1 MDEKYQYTP
10 EIRVENL
17 EQHKEGIEDQLR
29 QVQLLFCD
37 KVYSEYK
44 TECRKNNEPIGKT
57 FSDIMEDQRVDYTE
71 DLRMVHRVAGES
83 KLGLDEE
90 YKVVHELFY
99 KNINAIYDDLPETE
113 TDYTMPLQIRKR
125 AEVLSEI
132 VKYIE
137 EQKSKAKE
145 AHPEKW
151 QEMTRQNRNE
161 TEKSENMAGGLFMF
175 NKLNKRDN
183 PDAKKA
189 EQLLT
194 RDGFSEFDDFLEI
207 HFPSIFKAG
216 KKLGREEIVKALAD
230 LANIIIERYPETRA
244 IVGISWLL
252 ERKVMDKILPMR
264 KFDKPDELAS
274 TNWQQLITEEG
285 QINQDK
291 VQQLFQS
298 GVMPARNIIGY
309 IKVEDFLQKYLPAD
323 KQGQIRLKKINP
335 TLDTGFLSLER
346 NAKADGQKFN
356 KAWDA
361 GELDTNEKV
370 TNFLD
375 NLTNLKNVLQQIGF
389 YETFKEL
396 LAKNVNRART
406 EINKENADTFKEI
419 ELKYNEFFSN
429 KNSNKYVEY
438 IVDIK

>member
-1 MDEKYQYTP
+1 MDEKFQYTP

-17 EQHKEGIEDQLR
+17 EQHKEGIEDQLK

-44 TECRKNNEPIGKT
+44 AECRKNNKPIGKT
-57 FSDIMEDQRVDYTE
+57 FTDIMEDQRVYYTD
-71 DLRMVHRVAGES
+71 DLRMVYRVAGES
-83 KLGLDEE
+83 RLGLDEE

-99 KNINAIYDDLPETE
+99 KNINAIYDNLPESE
-113 TDYTMPLQIRKR
+113 TDFTMPSQIHKR
-125 AEVLSEI
+125 AEALSEI

-145 AHPEKW
+145 LHPEKW
-151 QEMTRQNRNE
+151 ENMTSQNRNE
-161 TEKSENMAGGLFMF
+161 TEKVKNIAGGLIMF
-175 NKLNKRDN
+175 NQLKNNSN

-189 EQLLT
+189 EQLMT
-194 RDGFSEFDDFLEI
+194 ADGFSEFDDFLEI
-207 HFPSIFKAG
+207 HFLPIFEAG
-216 KKLGREEIVKALAD
+216 KKLGREEVAKALAD

-264 KFDKPDELAS
+264 KFDKSDELAS
-274 TNWQQLITEEG
+274 ANWQQLITGDG
-285 QINQDK
+285 QLNQDK

-309 IKVEDFLQKYLPAD
+309 IKVEDFLRKYLPRD
-323 KQGQIRLKKINP
+323 KQSQIRLKKIDP
-335 TLDTGFLSLER
+335 TLDTRFLSLEK
-346 NAKADGQKFN
+346 NAKADGQKFG

-361 GELDTNEKV
+361 GELDTIEKV

-375 NLTNLKNVLQQIGF
+375 KLTDLKDVLQQIGF
-389 YETFKEL
+389 FETFKEL
-396 LAKNVNRART
+396 LTKNVNRPRS
-406 EINKENADTFKEI
+406 EINEENSDILKEM
-419 ELKYNEFFSN
+419 ELRYNEFFSKN
-429 KNSNKYVEY
+429 NSNKYVEY
-438 IVDIK
+438 IVDVK